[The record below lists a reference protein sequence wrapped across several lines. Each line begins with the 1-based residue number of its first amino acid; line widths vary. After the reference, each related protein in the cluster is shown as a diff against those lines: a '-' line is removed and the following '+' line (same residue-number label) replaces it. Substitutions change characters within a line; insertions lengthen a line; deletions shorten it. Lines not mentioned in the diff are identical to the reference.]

1 MNIQWRNQVVLL
13 TGATGGIGQAIAK
26 ALDEKGAHI
35 ILTGR
40 SKAKLEQLQ
49 QNLTLHHT
57 AIVADITSDEG
68 RDRVVSACQRLPLSI
83 LVNNAGITYVGEFEG
98 TPVESI
104 VSTNMLAPM
113 LLTQRLLPLLERRP
127 SAHVVNVGSAF
138 GSIGFAAHGTYCA
151 TKFALK
157 GWTEA
162 MHREFSDSKIK
173 FHYLA
178 PRATRT
184 DINDE
189 RANALNEALG
199 NQTDEPDAVAQ
210 AFIKQL
216 ENNLPRVALGC
227 AERFFA
233 KLNALVPSVVDNA
246 LAKKLPTIKRYAFQK
261 TQSQDKQTSA
271 QNDTRLGNKLV

>member
-1 MNIQWRNQVVLL
+1 
-13 TGATGGIGQAIAK
+13 
-26 ALDEKGAHI
+26 
-35 ILTGR
+35 
-40 SKAKLEQLQ
+40 
-49 QNLTLHHT
+49 
-57 AIVADITSDEG
+57 
-68 RDRVVSACQRLPLSI
+68 
-83 LVNNAGITYVGEFEG
+83 
-98 TPVESI
+98 
-104 VSTNMLAPM
+104 
-113 LLTQRLLPLLERRP
+113 
-127 SAHVVNVGSAF
+127 
-138 GSIGFAAHGTYCA
+138 
-151 TKFALK
+151 
-157 GWTEA
+157 
-162 MHREFSDSKIK
+162 
-173 FHYLA
+173 
-178 PRATRT
+178 T

-216 ENNLPRVALGC
+216 ENNLPRVALGH

>member
-1 MNIQWRNQVVLL
+1 
-13 TGATGGIGQAIAK
+13 
-26 ALDEKGAHI
+26 
-35 ILTGR
+35 
-40 SKAKLEQLQ
+40 
-49 QNLTLHHT
+49 
-57 AIVADITSDEG
+57 
-68 RDRVVSACQRLPLSI
+68 
-83 LVNNAGITYVGEFEG
+83 
-98 TPVESI
+98 
-104 VSTNMLAPM
+104 MLAPM

-184 DINDE
+184 DINDD

-216 ENNLPRVALGC
+216 ENNLPRVALGR